1 MFQAG
6 DTVVHPFAG
15 VCRVLDIR
23 NERFGDRP
31 QFYYVI
37 ASTQDKGGNR
47 IYVPVDGGKILLRRP
62 LSKREVQTVLQNVS
76 ASEVRWPEN
85 EKERAE
91 QFSLLLRKG
100 TYAQLVKMIALLHQW
115 KDARRAAGKKM
126 PAGDERLLQE
136 AQQMIHREF
145 AYALGLDEAQTIRYI
160 MNHIAV

>member
-31 QFYYVI
+31 QLYYVI

-62 LSKREVQTVLQNVS
+62 LSK
-76 ASEVRWPEN
+76 
-85 EKERAE
+85 
-91 QFSLLLRKG
+91 
-100 TYAQLVKMIALLHQW
+100 
-115 KDARRAAGKKM
+115 
-126 PAGDERLLQE
+126 
-136 AQQMIHREF
+136 
-145 AYALGLDEAQTIRYI
+145 
-160 MNHIAV
+160 